1 MADLP
6 EGFDLEAL
14 LAPIPGDA
22 PQGTDIR
29 EDFSATSPYNRL
41 RDARSEA
48 RDAERGQDKGEAEA
62 GDPDTAWRTVRELAL
77 KTLTETTKDLEVAAW
92 LTEAMV
98 RSHGLAGL
106 AAGAQ
111 VMGGLAERYW
121 DGVFPLPDEDGMET
135 RVSPVT
141 GLNGRDGNGS
151 LMQPLYKVV
160 LFTRR
165 QDDTPVAFYQF
176 QQAEK
181 LSTTAA
187 DASRGVRGIGRR
199 MRTPPTTVCSA
210 RVLADAWAARDAWQA
225 MANVLDAKAGAD
237 GPSTTAV
244 RDLLSRIIDIARRYA
259 PADALAAAAGETAA
273 GEAAEAAAPGGA
285 PASVADRRART
296 DGLARGRAA
305 GAGRDRQLLPP
316 HRAALADLLYA
327 GRGGAPRPPELAGTA
342 GRRSSPTLNTR
353 NGILNM
359 LGIRPPPPE
368 ASAMRRTDGG
378 ASVKQRHRQRELL
391 TVVVSAV

>member
-1 MADLP
+1 
-6 EGFDLEAL
+6 
-14 LAPIPGDA
+14 
-22 PQGTDIR
+22 
-29 EDFSATSPYNRL
+29 
-41 RDARSEA
+41 
-48 RDAERGQDKGEAEA
+48 
-62 GDPDTAWRTVRELAL
+62 VAL
-77 KTLTETTKDLEVAAW
+77 KTLTETAKDLEVAAW
-92 LTEAMV
+92 LTEALV

-121 DGVFPLPDEDGMET
+121 DGLFPLPDEDGMET

-187 DASRGVRGIGRR
+187 DRRAAFDALDKDAHAADSRMFG
-199 MRTPPTTVCSA
+199 S
-210 RVLADAWAARDAWQA
+210 VLADAWAARDAWQA
-225 MANVLDAKAGAD
+225 MANTLDEKAGAD

-244 RDLLSRIIDIARRYA
+244 RDLLSQIIDIARRYA
-259 PADALAAAAGETAA
+259 PADAVAAAAGEAAAAETA
-273 GEAAEAAAPGGA
+273 AAEAAV
-285 PASVADRRART
+285 PA
-296 DGLARGRAA
+296 AA
-305 GAGRDRQLLPP
+305 GAAGPSVVPGQMVSREDALRVLGEIANFFRRTEPHSPISYTLDEAVRRGRLSW
-316 HRAALADLLYA
+316 
-327 GRGGAPRPPELAGTA
+327 PELLQEVVAD
-342 GRRSSPTLNTR
+342 LNTR

-368 ASAMRRTDGG
+368 A
-378 ASVKQRHRQRELL
+378 
-391 TVVVSAV
+391 